1 MIALKD
7 GILTL
12 EGGPCTFSTHERFL
26 VAKSGLPFR
35 LFGKLELLRLRGWQI
50 FFVRLSRLRPLQ
62 EVQLKIGGELNLSL
76 ELLLAHIEV
85 LAESLK

>member
-1 MIALKD
+1 MLALID
-7 GILTL
+7 GRLTL

-26 VAKSGLPFR
+26 VAKSGLHFR
-35 LFGKLELLRLRGWQI
+35 LFGKLERLHGWQI
-50 FFVRLSRLRPLQ
+50 VFVHLSRLRPLQ
-62 EVQLKIGGELNLSL
+62 EVELKIDGELNLSL

>member
-1 MIALKD
+1 MLALID
-7 GILTL
+7 RRLTL

-26 VAKSGLPFR
+26 VAKSRQPFR

-50 FFVRLSRLRPLQ
+50 VFVRLSRLRPLQ
-62 EVQLKIGGELNLSL
+62 EVQLKIGGVHNLSL
-76 ELLLAHIEV
+76 EILLAHIEV